1 MHFLAAFPTNSIS
14 LPHIYPSLAS
24 GFNIHC
30 CHFCLL
36 TLMSFPLVRLVFL
49 KSVPIPL
56 MSCRTCYRSL
66 PMSSYT
72 SSDLLT
78 GMPTSSNRS
87 LLPPPSFSFVLLF
100 TFFLLVLSLLHC
112 FVPGLEL
119 FLVLVVVQWINL
131 ETCL

>member
-66 PMSSYT
+66 FMSSYT

-78 GMPTSSNRS
+78 GIPTSSTLA
-87 LLPPPSFSFVLLF
+87 LLPPPPFLLY
-100 TFFLLVLSLLHC
+100 FFLLSSFLSFLSYIIW
-112 FVPGLEL
+112 
-119 FLVLVVVQWINL
+119 FLVCSCSWF
-131 ETCL
+131 